1 MFFQNAF
8 GSGGGMG
15 GSPSAFT
22 SPGMDPKALAMLMAM
37 QQGGPMMGGPRPGGM
52 PGGMGGPQMGGM
64 PGGPQ
69 LPPPPQGGG
78 TNAPAQQPMQG
89 PKPPEQGNILQQLS
103 ALGGIKPGGAQGGLG
118 NIGAMLGGTGG
129 ADGVGGLFGQLGQWL
144 GLNPG
149 VTGGGFWS
157 PRGGGAY

>member
-8 GSGGGMG
+8 G

-37 QQGGPMMGGPRPGGM
+37 QQGQMGGPRPGAM
-52 PGGMGGPQMGGM
+52 PGGMGGPQM
-64 PGGPQ
+64 PGGPR

-78 TNAPAQQPMQG
+78 TNAPAQQPMTG

-103 ALGGIKPGGAQGGLG
+103 ALGGIKPGGANPNSLM
-118 NIGAMLGGTGG
+118 AMLGGTGG
-129 ADGVGGLFGQLGQWL
+129 ANGVGGLFGQLGQWL

-149 VTGGGFWS
+149 VTGGGFGDFS
-157 PRGGGAY
+157 PRGGGAFF